1 VPDTDLVFSSITVF
15 VLLIPTHLSPI
26 SNKHIST
33 LLLPALLYFASNVTA
48 MHALSHLRS
57 YIFTAIMNSRIVFA
71 ALLSVLVLRKSI
83 NPEQWRAIVIIFCSA
98 TVLCLED
105 MKVDEEGGS
114 VTWTEESFGMLI
126 AVNTALVSAAGG
138 VLVEKYLSSPSTSS
152 TSTTTFSPLPPPGGA
167 AALRD
172 TGGDKRQQQAPTSLT
187 HLHPIAAATS
197 AMPPTLW
204 EQQGVLAFFSAAFA
218 DLYLLLFLP
227 DAVKTRTV
235 LEGWNVMTVVVMLM
249 QALHGILV
257 AMTIQKCGIVFRL
270 ILGTISICLCICVES
285 VVFLEPVVFR
295 EVLSIVMVIVGS
307 NMYSNATPP
316 LSLPQPSAALGEDSS
331 VCSSENSSSSGN
343 GCSTVAPLLGPQKEG
358 EAAAA
363 SSSSSMMMMARGNA
377 RRRYSPTPA

>member
-1 VPDTDLVFSSITVF
+1 
-15 VLLIPTHLSPI
+15 
-26 SNKHIST
+26 
-33 LLLPALLYFASNVTA
+33 

-57 YIFTAIMNSRIVFA
+57 YIFTAIMNSRLVFA
-71 ALLSVLVLRKSI
+71 ALLSVVVLRKSI
-83 NPEQWRAIVIIFCSA
+83 NPEQWRALVIIFCSA

-114 VTWTEESFGMLI
+114 VTWTEESIGMLI

-138 VLVEKYLSSPSTSS
+138 VLVEKYLSSPPTTST
-152 TSTTTFSPLPPPGGA
+152 TTTTFSPLSPPGGA

-172 TGGDKRQQQAPTSLT
+172 TGGDKRQQQAPTALT
-187 HLHPIAAATS
+187 HLHPIAAAIS
-197 AMPPTLW
+197 ATPPTLW
-204 EQQGVLAFFSAAFA
+204 EQQGVLALFSAAFA
-218 DLYLLLFLP
+218 DLYVLLFLP

-235 LEGWNVMTVVVMLM
+235 LEGWNMMTVVVMLM

-316 LSLPQPSAALGEDSS
+316 LSLPQPPAALGEVSS
-331 VCSSENSSSSGN
+331 VCSSESSSSSSSGC
-343 GCSTVAPLLGPQKEG
+343 GAVAPLLGSQKEG

-363 SSSSSMMMMARGNA
+363 SSSSSMMMMVRGNA

>member
-1 VPDTDLVFSSITVF
+1 MAHKICLFHEHHCLCLGYTHSTFFIPD
-15 VLLIPTHLSPI
+15 
-26 SNKHIST
+26 NHIST

-83 NPEQWRAIVIIFCSA
+83 NTKQWRAIVIIFCSA

-114 VTWTEESFGMLI
+114 LTWTEESFGMLI

-172 TGGDKRQQQAPTSLT
+172 TGGDKRQQQAPTALT

-197 AMPPTLW
+197 ATPPTLW
-204 EQQGVLAFFSAAFA
+204 EQQGVLALFSAAFA
-218 DLYLLLFLP
+218 DLYVLLFLP

-316 LSLPQPSAALGEDSS
+316 LSIPQPPAALGEGSS
-331 VCSSENSSSSGN
+331 ACSSESSSCSSSSGC
-343 GCSTVAPLLGPQKEG
+343 GAPLLGPQKEG
-358 EAAAA
+358 EAPAA